1 MIKGLMGPTLDEVR
15 ELFQLHQ
22 LRCTRQREVVY
33 AALAGTTGHP
43 TAEELHSLVHAIEPG
58 LSLATVYNTLEAL
71 TECGLAR
78 KLPGSGGCCRFDAV
92 VSPHVHVTTRDG
104 RLMDVPQDL
113 SQRLM
118 AGLSPEL
125 LRELEQR
132 MGVAIEHLNV
142 QVVAKSH
149 N

>member
-1 MIKGLMGPTLDEVR
+1 MGPSLDEIR
-15 ELFQLHQ
+15 DLFQQHQ

-33 AALAGTTGHP
+33 GALAGTTGHP
-43 TAEELHSLVHAIEPG
+43 TAEELHGMVHGIEPG

-78 KLPGSGGCCRFDAV
+78 RLPGSGGRCRFDAV
-92 VSPHVHVTTRDG
+92 TTPHVHVTTREG
-104 RLMDVPQDL
+104 QLMDVPTDL

-118 AGLSPEL
+118 AGLAPEL
-125 LRELEQR
+125 LKELEQR

-142 QVVAKSH
+142 QVVARSH